1 MRVPLPAAMITT
13 SNAVMFKSSL
23 ILRIIRQA
31 LCLLGLS
38 ALVLL
43 SGCSTLKLVYNQA
56 DEAVYWWLDSY
67 VDLTDKQK
75 PLAKDALRQLHLWH
89 RQNQL
94 PEYVALL
101 QKVRAWAPHDIQP
114 EHVCAVTQDIQNS
127 FISALQ
133 QLEPDA
139 TKLISQLSEPQL
151 QRIRKKYDKLNQEW
165 RGDYLDVSEEKR
177 LRNRNKQLLN
187 RLEDFYGSLDAPQRE
202 AVQQWLKKSTFNP
215 TISFKERQRRQ
226 ADALQTFTRIT
237 HSGSQ
242 LVNSSQ
248 SQLRAWVDRGFT
260 PPDEAVHAYSQ
271 TLRQENC
278 DGFAKLHNSTARAQ
292 RERLAENLLNYEDI
306 VQSLVMKK

>member
-1 MRVPLPAAMITT
+1 
-13 SNAVMFKSSL
+13 
-23 ILRIIRQA
+23 
-31 LCLLGLS
+31 
-38 ALVLL
+38 VLL

-114 EHVCAVTQDIQNS
+114 EQVCAVTQEIQNS

-133 QLEPDA
+133 QIEPDA

-260 PPDEAVHAYSQ
+260 PPDEAVHAYGQ

-278 DGFAKLHNSTARAQ
+278 DGFAKLHNSTTRAQ
-292 RERLAENLLNYEDI
+292 RERLAENLINYENI

>member
-1 MRVPLPAAMITT
+1 MRVPFPAAMITT

-31 LCLLGLS
+31 LCLLGSS

-114 EHVCAVTQDIQNS
+114 EQVCAVTQEIQNS

-133 QLEPDA
+133 QIEPDA

-165 RGDYLDVSEEKR
+165 RGDYLDASEEKR

-260 PPDEAVHAYSQ
+260 PPDEAVNAYSQ

-278 DGFAKLHNSTARAQ
+278 DGFAKLHNSTTRAQ
-292 RERLAENLLNYEDI
+292 RERLAENLINYENI

>member
-1 MRVPLPAAMITT
+1 
-13 SNAVMFKSSL
+13 MFKSSL

-43 SGCSTLKLVYNQA
+43 SGCSALKLVYNQA

-114 EHVCAVTQDIQNS
+114 EQVCAVTQEIQNS

-133 QLEPDA
+133 QIEPDA

-165 RGDYLDVSEEKR
+165 RGDYLDASEEKR

-260 PPDEAVHAYSQ
+260 PPDEAVHAYGQ

-278 DGFAKLHNSTARAQ
+278 DGFAKLHNSTTRAQ
-292 RERLAENLLNYEDI
+292 RERLAENLLNYENI

>member
-1 MRVPLPAAMITT
+1 M
-13 SNAVMFKSSL
+13 
-23 ILRIIRQA
+23 
-31 LCLLGLS
+31 LGLS

-114 EHVCAVTQDIQNS
+114 EQLCAVTQEIQNS

-133 QLEPDA
+133 QIEPDA

-187 RLEDFYGSLDAPQRE
+187 RLEDFYGSLDTPQRE

-278 DGFAKLHNSTARAQ
+278 DGFAKLHNSTTRAQ
-292 RERLAENLLNYEDI
+292 RERLAENLLNYENI

>member
-1 MRVPLPAAMITT
+1 
-13 SNAVMFKSSL
+13 
-23 ILRIIRQA
+23 
-31 LCLLGLS
+31 
-38 ALVLL
+38 VLL

-114 EHVCAVTQDIQNS
+114 EQVCAVTQEIQNS

-133 QLEPDA
+133 QIEPDA
-139 TKLISQLSEPQL
+139 TKLVSQLSEPQL

-278 DGFAKLHNSTARAQ
+278 DGFAKLHNSTTRAQ
-292 RERLAENLLNYEDI
+292 RERLAENLLNYENI

>member
-1 MRVPLPAAMITT
+1 MV
-13 SNAVMFKSSL
+13 
-23 ILRIIRQA
+23 
-31 LCLLGLS
+31 
-38 ALVLL
+38 L
-43 SGCSTLKLVYNQA
+43 SGCSALKLVYNQA

-114 EHVCAVTQDIQNS
+114 EQVCAVTQEIQNS

-133 QLEPDA
+133 QIEPDA
-139 TKLISQLSEPQL
+139 TKLVSQLSEPQL

-260 PPDEAVHAYSQ
+260 PPDEAVNAYSQ

-278 DGFAKLHNSTARAQ
+278 DGFAKLHNSTTRAQ
-292 RERLAENLLNYEDI
+292 RERLAENLLNYENI

>member
-1 MRVPLPAAMITT
+1 
-13 SNAVMFKSSL
+13 L

-43 SGCSTLKLVYNQA
+43 SGCSALKLVYNQA

-114 EHVCAVTQDIQNS
+114 EQVCAVTQEIQNS

-133 QLEPDA
+133 QIEPDA

-187 RLEDFYGSLDAPQRE
+187 RLEDFYGNLDAPQRE

-278 DGFAKLHNSTARAQ
+278 DGFAKLHNSTTRAQ
-292 RERLAENLLNYEDI
+292 RERLAENLINYENI

>member
-1 MRVPLPAAMITT
+1 
-13 SNAVMFKSSL
+13 MFKSSL

-43 SGCSTLKLVYNQA
+43 SGCSTLKLAYNQA

-75 PLAKDALRQLHLWH
+75 PIAKDALRQLHQWH

-101 QKVRAWAPHDIQP
+101 QKMRAWAPNDIQP
-114 EHVCAVTQDIQNS
+114 EQVCAVTQDIQNS

-133 QLEPDA
+133 QIDPDA
-139 TKLISQLSEPQL
+139 TKLISQLSESQL
-151 QRIRKKYDKLNQEW
+151 QRIRKKYDKLNREW
-165 RGDYLDVSEEKR
+165 REDYLDVSEEKR
-177 LRNRNKQLLN
+177 LRYRTKQLLN
-187 RLEDFYGSLDAPQRE
+187 RLEDFYGSLDASQRE
-202 AVQQWLKKSTFNP
+202 ALQQWLKTSTFNP
-215 TISFKERQRRQ
+215 AMSFKERQRRQ
-226 ADALQTFTRIT
+226 ADALQTFTRIAQ
-237 HSGSQ
+237 SGSQ
-242 LVNSSQ
+242 SGSSSQ

-260 PPDEAVHAYSQ
+260 PPDEAVLAYSQ
-271 TLRQENC
+271 ALRKENC
-278 DGFAKLHNSTARAQ
+278 EGFAKLHNSTTRAQ
-292 RERLAENLLNYEDI
+292 RERLAENLLNYENI

>member
-1 MRVPLPAAMITT
+1 MRVPFPAAMITT

-43 SGCSTLKLVYNQA
+43 SGCSALKLVYNQA

-114 EHVCAVTQDIQNS
+114 EQVCAVTQEIQNS

-133 QLEPDA
+133 QIEPDA
-139 TKLISQLSEPQL
+139 TKLVSQLSEPQL

-260 PPDEAVHAYSQ
+260 PPDEAVNAYSQ

-278 DGFAKLHNSTARAQ
+278 DGFAKLHNSTTRAQ
-292 RERLAENLLNYEDI
+292 RERLAENLINYENI

>member
-114 EHVCAVTQDIQNS
+114 EQVCAVTQEIQNS

-133 QLEPDA
+133 QIEPDA
-139 TKLISQLSEPQL
+139 TKLVSQLSEPQL

-165 RGDYLDVSEEKR
+165 RGDYLDASEEKR

-187 RLEDFYGSLDAPQRE
+187 RLEDFYGNLDAPQRE

-248 SQLRAWVDRGFT
+248 SQLRALVDRGFT
-260 PPDEAVHAYSQ
+260 PPDEAVHAYGQ

-278 DGFAKLHNSTARAQ
+278 DGFAKLHNSTTRAQ
-292 RERLAENLLNYEDI
+292 RERLAENLLNYENI

>member
-1 MRVPLPAAMITT
+1 
-13 SNAVMFKSSL
+13 MFKSSL

-43 SGCSTLKLVYNQA
+43 SGCSALKLVYNQA

-114 EHVCAVTQDIQNS
+114 EQVCAVTQEIQNS

-133 QLEPDA
+133 QIEPDA
-139 TKLISQLSEPQL
+139 TKLVSQLSEPQL

-187 RLEDFYGSLDAPQRE
+187 RLEDFYGNLDAPQRE

-260 PPDEAVHAYSQ
+260 PPDEAVHIYSQ

-278 DGFAKLHNSTARAQ
+278 DGFAKLHNSTTRAQ
-292 RERLAENLLNYEDI
+292 RERLAENLLNYENI

>member
-1 MRVPLPAAMITT
+1 MITT

-43 SGCSTLKLVYNQA
+43 SGCSALKLVYNQA

-114 EHVCAVTQDIQNS
+114 EQVCAVTQEIQNS

-133 QLEPDA
+133 QIEPDA

-260 PPDEAVHAYSQ
+260 PPDEAVHAYGQ

-278 DGFAKLHNSTARAQ
+278 DGFAKLHNSTTRAQ
-292 RERLAENLLNYEDI
+292 RERLAENLINYENI

>member
-1 MRVPLPAAMITT
+1 VPFPAAMITT

-43 SGCSTLKLVYNQA
+43 SGCSALKLVYNQA

-114 EHVCAVTQDIQNS
+114 EQVCAVTQEIQNS

-133 QLEPDA
+133 QIEPDA
-139 TKLISQLSEPQL
+139 TKLVSQLSEPQL

-165 RGDYLDVSEEKR
+165 RGDYLDASEEKR

-187 RLEDFYGSLDAPQRE
+187 RLEDFYGNLDAPQRE

-248 SQLRAWVDRGFT
+248 SQLRALVDRGFT
-260 PPDEAVHAYSQ
+260 PPDEAVHAYGQ

-278 DGFAKLHNSTARAQ
+278 DGFAKLHNSTTRAQ
-292 RERLAENLLNYEDI
+292 RERLAENLLNYENI